1 MYQDDDP
8 LSYALKSTH
17 CGWNHGVL
25 ASVEFVRP
33 SPKPRKA
40 ISLIGRPLNAQRVA
54 HDRQPLR
61 PGDQQALMFHFAFHL
76 AFHFGREN
84 RKMKHPFPKTQFA
97 QWFSRS
103 TVVFHLPFHL
113 VFHSARKTERNT
125 QARIATASL
134 SLPVLTLLRLATAF
148 RPWLD
153 HQQTG
158 EPVHGLLVLERGIR
172 SLPLT
177 VLTRHELIGRII
189 GLGRGPI
196 SLYMLQ
202 AGIVGLPNV
211 GKSTLF
217 NALTAQEAALAA
229 NYPFATIEPNVGV
242 VAVPDGRLGVL
253 KDLNKAQKIVPATVE
268 FVDIAGLVR
277 GASKGEGLGNQ
288 FLANIRETHA
298 VIQVV
303 RCFEDENII
312 HVEGSV
318 DPIRDIETIQ
328 IELALAD
335 LASIEKRKDKAGRS
349 AKSGDKDAK
358 RELEIIEKIQPVL
371 EEGRPIRAAAL
382 TDDEREIVRK
392 WFLLTSKPTI
402 YAANVDE
409 GSLADP
415 DSNPHVLAVKK
426 HAAAENSDVVVI
438 CAKLEAELVALE
450 DAERAEYLKDLGLES
465 SGVDKMIKAAY
476 HMLGLMS
483 FLTAGEKE
491 VRAWTIP
498 IGTKAPQAAGEIHTD
513 IERGFIRAEI
523 IGYDDLVACGSRKAA
538 SEKGLARLEGK
549 EYVMQDGDV
558 VDFRFNV

>member
-1 MYQDDDP
+1 
-8 LSYALKSTH
+8 
-17 CGWNHGVL
+17 
-25 ASVEFVRP
+25 
-33 SPKPRKA
+33 
-40 ISLIGRPLNAQRVA
+40 
-54 HDRQPLR
+54 
-61 PGDQQALMFHFAFHL
+61 
-76 AFHFGREN
+76 
-84 RKMKHPFPKTQFA
+84 
-97 QWFSRS
+97 
-103 TVVFHLPFHL
+103 
-113 VFHSARKTERNT
+113 
-125 QARIATASL
+125 
-134 SLPVLTLLRLATAF
+134 
-148 RPWLD
+148 
-153 HQQTG
+153 
-158 EPVHGLLVLERGIR
+158 
-172 SLPLT
+172 
-177 VLTRHELIGRII
+177 
-189 GLGRGPI
+189 
-196 SLYMLQ
+196 MLQ

-242 VAVPDGRLGVL
+242 VAVPDERLAVL
-253 KDLNKAQKIVPATVE
+253 EKLNKAQKVVPATVE

-303 RCFEDENII
+303 RCFEDENIV

-335 LASIEKRKDKAGRS
+335 LASIEKRKEKAGRG

-358 RELEIIEKIQPVL
+358 WEIEIIDKILPVL
-371 EEGRPIRAAAL
+371 EEGKPIRAAAL

-409 GSLADP
+409 DSLADP
-415 DSNPHVLAVKK
+415 DSNQHVLAVKK

-438 CAKLEAELVALE
+438 CAKLEAELVALDE
-450 DAERAEYLKDLGLES
+450 AERAEYLKDLGLES

-498 IGTKAPQAAGEIHTD
+498 VGTKAPQAAGEIHTD

-523 IGYDDLVACGSRKAA
+523 ISYDDLVACGSRKAA

-549 EYVMQDGDV
+549 EYVMQEGDV